1 MSKTL
6 LQQLREI
13 TTVVAD
19 TGDIEAIE
27 AAKPQDATTNPS
39 LMAAAAQLPQYR
51 PIVDAVPINARKQLG
66 ESAADKDVAVSKRR
80 HTFSFT
86 SRSFTRVRLCN
97 PGISYS
103 LIAWTA
109 TKHM

>member
-39 LMAAAAQLPQYR
+39 LIAAAAQLPQYR
-51 PIVDAVPINARKQLG
+51 PIVDSVLINARKQ
-66 ESAADKDVAVSKRR
+66 AR
-80 HTFSFT
+80 
-86 SRSFTRVRLCN
+86 
-97 PGISYS
+97 
-103 LIAWTA
+103 
-109 TKHM
+109 